1 MALLYSIAIHLYYL
15 VILCSSL
22 FDKKA
27 RLWIIG
33 RKDWRK
39 RLRAW
44 KPYGNPVYWFHAASL
59 GEFEQGRPLI
69 EAVKKHKPGCSIILT
84 FYSPSGFEIRK
95 NYQEADLVCYLP
107 LDTAYNARKFIALAK
122 PASVFLIKYEYWYF
136 YLKHLHGSGIPVYL
150 VSGIFRKNHIFFRWY
165 GQWFRNKLSYID
177 HFFVQDQP
185 SAVLL
190 NSSGFRNVT
199 VSGDTRFDRVASLG
213 AAARNIDLAGAFV
226 QDGPC
231 LVAGSTWPADEM
243 ILVQFINES
252 VNPIKLI
259 LAPHE
264 IGKEH
269 IRKLVMMIRKPVA
282 LFSEASLN
290 DIAEKQVLII
300 DNIGMLSSLYRY
312 GQLAYVGG
320 GFGKG
325 IHNILEAA
333 TYSVPVVFGPNYQ
346 KFHEAKELIACMG
359 AFTVSDY
366 PEFRDKL
373 HYLLRNPEA
382 LHNASKQAGHYVI
395 SNIGATNR
403 ILEHILDNYLPD
415 SN

>member
-1 MALLYSIAIHLYYL
+1 MALPYFIAIHLYYL
-15 VILCSSL
+15 GILCSSL

-27 RLWIIG
+27 RLWILG
-33 RKDWRK
+33 RKRWRK
-39 RLRAW
+39 KLRTW
-44 KPYGNPVYWFHAASL
+44 RPSGKPVFWFHAASL

-107 LDTAYNARKFIALAK
+107 LDTAYNARRFIALVK
-122 PASVFLIKYEYWYF
+122 PDAVFFIKYEYWYF
-136 YLKHLHGSGIPVYL
+136 YLKRLHGSGIPIYL
-150 VSGIFRKNHIFFRWY
+150 VSGIFRQNHIFFRWY
-165 GQWFRNKLSYID
+165 GQWFRNKLRYFE

-185 SAVLL
+185 SLALL
-190 NSSGFRNVT
+190 NASGFRNAT
-199 VSGDTRFDRVASLG
+199 VSGDTRFDRVVSLS
-213 AAARNIDLAGAFV
+213 ATARNIDLADGFV
-226 QDGPC
+226 HGSLC

-243 ILVQFINES
+243 ILVKFINETDQ
-252 VNPIKLI
+252 PIKLI

-264 IGKEH
+264 IGKDH
-269 IRKLVMMIRKPVA
+269 IRKLVMMISRPVV
-282 LFSEASLN
+282 LFSEASQD
-290 DIAEKQVLII
+290 DIAEKQILII

-333 TYSVPVVFGPNYQ
+333 AYGVPVVFGPNYS
-346 KFHEAKELIACMG
+346 KFHEAKELIACSG
-359 AFTVSDY
+359 AFTIHDY

-373 HYLLRNPEA
+373 HYLLQDPQA
-382 LHNASKQAGHYVI
+382 LKNASRQAVHYVI
-395 SNIGATNR
+395 SNTGATNR
-403 ILEHILDNYLPD
+403 ILEHVLVNYFPD
-415 SN
+415 TK